1 MARKMRR
8 NKKTRGSGRF
18 ALAVFAA
25 LLTAGLTLAGIAA
38 LNANT
43 VCLRRARVRVSD
55 LPAAFEGKTVLF
67 ASDIDLC
74 GLNTPRKAAALF
86 SQLQQLDPDI
96 LLLGGDY
103 TSKSIPEILNS
114 GENQAAT
121 ERMRVAQADFFRRIA
136 GFRAPLGKYAVAAPE
151 DPDPDELRRIMAETG
166 VQPLFDESAR
176 IDVDGDTLWI
186 AGISSAGL
194 RDVGAAY
201 QRSDC
206 VIAAAWSPTAFPM
219 MVTSEAR
226 DGGRWADLL
235 LSGHTHGGQLVLF
248 GRSALA
254 LDEQERRSLSG
265 WRLENGVPLLVS
277 SGLGCEGANL
287 RLGSRAEGWLITL
300 TAGE

>member
-1 MARKMRR
+1 MAKRMHR
-8 NKKTRGSGRF
+8 NKKTRGSGRL

-25 LLTAGLTLAGIAA
+25 LLTAVLTLTGIAA

-43 VCLRRARVRVSD
+43 VCLRRARVRVGD

-86 SQLQQLDPDI
+86 NRLQQLDPDI

-103 TSKSIPEILNS
+103 TSKSLLEILNS
-114 GENQAAT
+114 GEDRTAT
-121 ERMRVAQADFFRRIA
+121 DRMRRAQTDFFRLIA
-136 GFRAPLGKYAVAAPE
+136 DFHAPLGKFAIAAPE
-151 DPDPDELRRIMAETG
+151 DPDPDALRRIMAETG
-166 VQPLFDESAR
+166 LRPLFDDSAR
-176 IDVDGDTLWI
+176 IDADGDALWI

-194 RDVGAAY
+194 RNVGAAY

-226 DGGRWADLL
+226 DGGPWADLL
-235 LSGHTHGGQLVLF
+235 LSGHTHGGQFHLF
-248 GRSALA
+248 GRTALA
-254 LDEQERRSLSG
+254 LDDQERRYSPG
-265 WRLENGVPLLVS
+265 WRLENGVPVLVS
-277 SGLGCEGANL
+277 SGVGCEGVNL
-287 RLGSRAEGWLITL
+287 RLGSRAEVWLITL
-300 TAGE
+300 TAGG